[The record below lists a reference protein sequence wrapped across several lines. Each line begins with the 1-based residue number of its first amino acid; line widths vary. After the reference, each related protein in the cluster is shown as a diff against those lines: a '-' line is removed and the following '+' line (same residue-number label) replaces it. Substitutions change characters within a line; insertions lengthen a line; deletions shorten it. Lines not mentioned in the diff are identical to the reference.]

1 MKELVIDHQQLRSI
15 HAFKNLT
22 DEALEWLAAKG
33 YFREL
38 EVDDFLFK
46 TGEEAVNMF
55 GLISGKIQVL
65 ADIDGKGVER
75 PVFVIT
81 AGDINGILP
90 YSRLKNSTATAIMT
104 KPGLVFFLHKEHF
117 RDLSYEQPAV
127 TQVLVEIMLDRV
139 RTASRAQNQQ
149 TKLAALGK
157 LSAGLAHELNNPA
170 SAIKRTSQDLYG
182 KLAGLPVMVQKM
194 LDNPPSAEE
203 MQIMMNFLASK
214 KAEHQSMS
222 MTLMERNSLEDELV
236 DWLEEVDVE
245 NPYEAAESFLEM
257 GIKAEELDEIRDQLP
272 EEKLKGMLDWL
283 DHMMSSK
290 RLVKDI
296 QEASGR
302 IADLVGTIKSYSHMD
317 RSKAM
322 QSVEVEEGLKSTL
335 GILAHKFKKK
345 QIEVDIHL
353 ADDLPPINAFPGEL
367 NQVWTNIIDNA
378 IDAMEAGG
386 KLFVETKQ
394 VREFVQISIVD
405 NGPGIPEEIVTRIF
419 EPFFTTKKQ
428 GSGTGMGLDIVKRIV
443 DNHNGDIQ
451 VHSEPGRTE
460 FLACFPAINA

>member
-22 DEALEWLAAKG
+22 DEALEWLASKG

-38 EVDDFLFK
+38 EVDDYLFQ

-55 GLISGKIQVL
+55 GLISGKIQVM

-90 YSRLKNSTATAIMT
+90 YSRLKNSTATALMT

-117 RDLSYEQPAV
+117 RDLSYEHPAV

-203 MQIMMNFLASK
+203 MQIMMTFLASK

-335 GILAHKFKKK
+335 GILSHKFKKK

-353 ADDLPPINAFPGEL
+353 ADNLPPINAFPGEL

-378 IDAMEAGG
+378 IDAMEPGG
-386 KLFVETKQ
+386 KLLVETKQ

-405 NGPGIPEEIVTRIF
+405 NGPGIPEEIATRIF

>member
-1 MKELVIDHQQLRSI
+1 M
-15 HAFKNLT
+15 
-22 DEALEWLAAKG
+22 
-33 YFREL
+33 
-38 EVDDFLFK
+38 
-46 TGEEAVNMF
+46 
-55 GLISGKIQVL
+55 
-65 ADIDGKGVER
+65 
-75 PVFVIT
+75 
-81 AGDINGILP
+81 
-90 YSRLKNSTATAIMT
+90 MT
-104 KPGLVFFLHKEHF
+104 
-117 RDLSYEQPAV
+117 
-127 TQVLVEIMLDRV
+127 
-139 RTASRAQNQQ
+139 
-149 TKLAALGK
+149 
-157 LSAGLAHELNNPA
+157 
-170 SAIKRTSQDLYG
+170 
-182 KLAGLPVMVQKM
+182 
-194 LDNPPSAEE
+194 
-203 MQIMMNFLASK
+203 FLASK

-335 GILAHKFKKK
+335 GILSHKFKKK

-353 ADDLPPINAFPGEL
+353 ADNLPPINAFPGEL

-378 IDAMEAGG
+378 IDAMEPGG
-386 KLFVETKQ
+386 KLLVETKQ

-405 NGPGIPEEIVTRIF
+405 NGPGIPEEIATRIF

-460 FLACFPAINA
+460 FLACFPAIKA

>member
-22 DEALEWLAAKG
+22 DEALEWLASKG
-33 YFREL
+33 YCREL
-38 EVDDFLFK
+38 EVDDLLFK

-55 GLISGKIQVL
+55 GLISGKVQVM

-90 YSRLKNSTATAIMT
+90 YSRLKNSTATALMV
-104 KPGLVFFLHKEHF
+104 KSGLVFFLHKEHF
-117 RDLSYEQPAV
+117 RDLSYEHPEV

-139 RTASRAQNQQ
+139 RIASRAQNQQ

-182 KLAGLPVMVQKM
+182 KLAGLPIMVQKM

-203 MQIMMNFLASK
+203 MQIMMTFLASK

-257 GIKAEELDEIRDQLP
+257 GIRAEELDEIRDQLP

-283 DHMMSSK
+283 DHMMGSK

-353 ADDLPPINAFPGEL
+353 ADNLPPINAFPGEL

-378 IDAMEAGG
+378 IDAMDPGG
-386 KLFVETKQ
+386 RLLVETKK